1 MDLKTHLSSL
11 QVQQRDQLAAASG
24 TTRGHLQNIVYGIR
38 PCSPELAS
46 ALERNTEGE
55 VKRWDMRPDDW
66 HLIWPEL
73 IGAEG
78 APPVVTPEPATAG
91 QG

>member
-1 MDLKTHLSSL
+1 MELKAYLSEL
-11 QVQQRDQLAAASG
+11 GAPAREAFAASCV
-24 TTRGHLQNIVYGIR
+24 TTLGHLKNVMYGIR

-46 ALERNTEGE
+46 ALERCSDGA
-55 VKRWDMRPDDW
+55 VKRWDMRADDW
-66 HLIWPEL
+66 HEIWPEL

-78 APPVVTPEPATAG
+78 APLVVTPEPATAG